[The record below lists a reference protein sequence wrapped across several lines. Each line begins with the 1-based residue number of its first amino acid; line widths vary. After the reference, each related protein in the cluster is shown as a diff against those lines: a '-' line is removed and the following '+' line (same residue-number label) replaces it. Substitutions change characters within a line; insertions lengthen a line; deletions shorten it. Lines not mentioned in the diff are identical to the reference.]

1 VKRNDVANLYPSVK
15 KLLIAISVLGAA
27 TSASAQTLSQLN
39 PNFTEANFSGS
50 GLMRYSADLYRAGVF
65 PQLPFITPVTNQG
78 GRNTCGNFSSVGVAE
93 IIAKDRRPL
102 SPQHSTF
109 MQYGQNVDAF
119 DTGRAIGLESEW
131 PYNTVERAGMAGACS
146 YTVGATTFPCSNTN
160 HQGIPSGAS
169 FTAFGSIATS
179 AFGRCTIRD
188 AANNSTSPASWKTTV
203 LTRGQPAI
211 ANFYFGTS
219 SFFPNGSTRIQGDT
233 DGPSFATSSPLAHYA
248 TVVAYIPE
256 AFLPPAFKSAT
267 PPNGRYVPGD
277 YLIVKNSWGTPHG
290 DGGFLYVPV
299 STAQAFGWPLY
310 PFKYDNTSSIYSNCP
325 PRAAHSSGAGAI
337 GVQDSSLCNGVATY
351 GTAMGCAVPPG
362 TWASTGGAVELGVK
376 FRPTSDGIIRGVRF
390 YRHSADTRVSLYANT
405 ANIWTTG
412 GTQLATNI
420 ARTPLPNIYP
430 GWQTIKFNPPIA
442 VTANTTYIASYHS
455 PDGMTQYAPG
465 DLLTSARSG
474 STVSLLSSQASGG
487 NGVYRYNPSSTFPSF
502 TTAGNNYG
510 VDVDFVP
517 VQTMF
522 NGGSLGQWANTGGAV
537 ELGYKFKSAAG
548 GVITGI
554 KIYGTNN
561 DASYTVNLW
570 KPDGTRIGTATCA
583 SAGAGWQPC
592 YFWSPVS
599 ILPADTYVAS
609 VFVGSG
615 WTMFVSA
622 GFTAGFSNNDM
633 LSVLPGGGVYK
644 YTATSAFP
652 NGNTTASYMVD
663 VMFSAYQY

>member
-1 VKRNDVANLYPSVK
+1 VKRIRVANLYPSVK

-27 TSASAQTLSQLN
+27 TSASAQSLSQLN
-39 PNFTEANFSGS
+39 PNFTEANFSTS

-78 GRNTCGNFSSVGVAE
+78 NRNTCGNFSSVGVAE

-131 PYNTVERAGMAGACS
+131 PYNPVERAGMAGACS
-146 YTVGATTFPCSNTN
+146 YMVGATNFPCSNTN
-160 HQGIPSGAS
+160 HQGIPSGPS
-169 FTAFGSIATS
+169 FTAFGSVATS

-188 AANNSTSPASWKTTV
+188 SANISTSPASWKNIV
-203 LTRGQPAI
+203 MGRGQPAI
-211 ANFYFGTS
+211 AHFYFGTT
-219 SFFPNGSTRIQGDT
+219 SFFPNGSTRIAGDT
-233 DGPSFATSSPLAHYA
+233 DGPSFAANGPLAHYA

-256 AFLPPAFKSAT
+256 AFLPPLFKYAT
-267 PPNGRYVPGD
+267 PPYGRYVPGD
-277 YLIVKNSWGTPHG
+277 YLIVKNSWGPTHG

-299 STAQAFGWPLY
+299 STAQALGWPLY

-325 PRAAHSSGAGAI
+325 VRPIRSSGSGGI
-337 GVQDSSLCNGVATY
+337 GTQDSWLCNGVATY

-362 TWASTGGAVELGVK
+362 TWASTGGSVELGVK
-376 FRPTSDGIIRGVRF
+376 FRTTTDGIIRGVRF
-390 YRHSADTRVSLYANT
+390 YRHSADSVYSVYANT

-412 GTQLATNI
+412 GTLLATNL
-420 ARTPLPNIYP
+420 AWTPIPNTYP
-430 GWQTIKFNPPIA
+430 GWQTIKFAQPVA
-442 VTANTTYIASYHS
+442 VKANTTYIASYHS

-465 DLLTSARSG
+465 DLNTARSG
-474 STVSLLSSQASGG
+474 STVSLLASGASGG
-487 NGVYRYNPSSTFPSF
+487 NGVFKYAPYSTFPSSAS
-502 TTAGNNYG
+502 AGSNYG

-522 NGGSLGQWANTGGAV
+522 NGSYIGAWANTGGAV
-537 ELGYKFKSAAG
+537 ELGYKFKSASG
-548 GVITGI
+548 GLVTGI
-554 KIYGTNN
+554 KIYGTGN

-583 SAGAGWQPC
+583 ANGSGWQPC
-592 YFWSPVS
+592 YFASPIS

-615 WTMFVSA
+615 WTVFNST
-622 GFTAGFSNNDM
+622 GFTSGFSNSNM

-652 NGNTTASYMVD
+652 NGTTNASYMVD